1 MCKEFAIWYRLNAKF
16 MDPEQYMILVD
27 DQEANPFV
35 DFNTQDMDIV
45 PSANPRN
52 SSKIQR
58 IQKAQAELSVM
69 PQIEQTGGNAKEVV
83 ESYLEAIGS
92 ENLEQIYPELTEEQQ
107 VAAQKEQERQK
118 QLQEMQVVVPLEAQ
132 AALGRAE
139 ELKAKARVLE
149 AQANLMKTQAETG
162 LTIAKTGTE
171 RAKTELTIEQAET
184 ESTKNATSIVGT
196 ELDIEKAKRE
206 AELVNIDRGQNN
218 GNNPEPNSGM
228 V

>member
-1 MCKEFAIWYRLNAKF
+1 
-16 MDPEQYMILVD
+16 
-27 DQEANPFV
+27 
-35 DFNTQDMDIV
+35 
-45 PSANPRN
+45 
-52 SSKIQR
+52 
-58 IQKAQAELSVM
+58 M

-184 ESTKNATSIVGT
+184 EATKNATSIVGT

-218 GNNPEPNSGM
+218 GNNPEPNTGM